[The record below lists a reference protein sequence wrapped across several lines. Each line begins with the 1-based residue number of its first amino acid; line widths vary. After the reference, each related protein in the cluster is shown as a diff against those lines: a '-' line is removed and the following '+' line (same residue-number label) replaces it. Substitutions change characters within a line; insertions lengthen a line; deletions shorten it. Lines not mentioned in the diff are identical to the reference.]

1 MRLSTIL
8 VLSTLLFA
16 NLAPS
21 AKSYQAD
28 LLATDSQ
35 GFFSHPYL
43 ASFTLPSENN
53 QVNPCEIEDS
63 KPGCS
68 RRDFRASGGEQS
80 PTDTILIAQNLVK
93 SNQAEPN
100 CPMMKTHHQVGR
112 GSGRCEP

>member
-21 AKSYQAD
+21 AKSYPVD
-28 LLATDSQ
+28 PLATYRE
-35 GFFSHPYL
+35 GFFSEASL
-43 ASFTLPSENN
+43 ARFTSPSENS
-53 QVNPCEIEDS
+53 QINPCETEDS

-80 PTDTILIAQNLVK
+80 STESILLAQKLIN

-100 CPMMKTHHQVGR
+100 CPMTKTHQQVGR

>member
-21 AKSYQAD
+21 AKSYPTK
-28 LLATDSQ
+28 LPSTHSEGL
-35 GFFSHPYL
+35 FSHQSLERFP
-43 ASFTLPSENN
+43 LPSDNS
-53 QVNPCEIEDS
+53 QINPCETQGS

-68 RRDFRASGGEQS
+68 RRDLPVSSQTES
-80 PTDTILIAQNLVK
+80 PLSRMLLAQKLVP
-93 SNQAEPN
+93 STQAEPN

>member
-8 VLSTLLFA
+8 VLSTLLFT

-21 AKSYQAD
+21 AKSYSVD
-28 LLATDSQ
+28 HLATSSE
-35 GFFSHPYL
+35 GFFSH
-43 ASFTLPSENN
+43 ASLGRFTLPSETN
-53 QVNPCEIEDS
+53 QINPCETEDS

-80 PTDTILIAQNLVK
+80 PTDSILLAQKLIN
-93 SNQAEPN
+93 SSQAEPN

>member
-21 AKSYQAD
+21 AKSYPVD
-28 LLATDSQ
+28 PGATSSE
-35 GFFSHPYL
+35 GFFSH
-43 ASFTLPSENN
+43 ASLGRFTLPSENN
-53 QVNPCEIEDS
+53 QINPCETQDS

-80 PTDTILIAQNLVK
+80 PSDSILLAQKLTNSTK
-93 SNQAEPN
+93 AEPN
-100 CPMMKTHHQVGR
+100 CPMMKTHQQVGR

>member
-21 AKSYQAD
+21 AKSSS
-28 LLATDSQ
+28 LEPLATDSK
-35 GFFSHPYL
+35 GFFSHPSL

-53 QVNPCEIEDS
+53 QINPCETEDS

-68 RRDFRASGGEQS
+68 RRDLRASEGEQS
-80 PTDTILIAQNLVK
+80 PTDSILIAQNLVK

>member
-21 AKSYQAD
+21 AQSYSVD
-28 LLATDSQ
+28 LLATYSEGFSSDDSL
-35 GFFSHPYL
+35 GR
-43 ASFTLPSENN
+43 FTLLSENN
-53 QVNPCEIEDS
+53 QINPGETEDS

-80 PTDTILIAQNLVK
+80 PTNSILIAQKLIN
-93 SNQAEPN
+93 STQPDPN
-100 CPMMKTHHQVGR
+100 CPMMRTDRQVGR